1 MQASFF
7 QMFMATKKNNYLF
20 SSAPKKAVAASSSSG
35 SDSSDDSSSSDDS
48 EAPAKKAVN
57 KQAQQ
62 GYDTNSDF
70 SDWPS
75 SSDEDSDDDIG
86 EGGFLFD
93 FIKSGSLLY
102 FSFIIF
108 TFNQSGLKSN
118 KIFKSVPSKYFK

>member
-1 MQASFF
+1 
-7 QMFMATKKNNYLF
+7 MFMATKKNNYLF

-86 EGGFLFD
+86 EGGLLFGFV
-93 FIKSGSLLY
+93 FIKSGDILY
-102 FSFIIF
+102 ILCTFTCLYNSFIFI
-108 TFNQSGLKSN
+108 N
-118 KIFKSVPSKYFK
+118 P